1 MFTKKGI
8 QFNTGQKKDKGE
20 SISQILDKFHKMKET
35 RFKGKD
41 RNKKRSFTHSSRSDT
56 KFKLETSNKS
66 SSMDTN
72 KTNSMDTN
80 KSSSM
85 NSLDKIADASSP
97 PADIRMSLPSIFH
110 PMKPLPPSQSHG
122 NETLERQ
129 LEKDIRIPVQGP
141 RFSMS
146 YVLQA
151 YSRANIAEA
160 EVKTQSENE
169 HQSNNKDIDNKT
181 RTHHFKKAHGSY
193 PKDRESPSRS
203 HDRKRVQGYRKL
215 PPLGLEDDVA
225 VSSSRSRSTPRV
237 FSY

>member
-1 MFTKKGI
+1 MFSRNGI
-8 QFNTGQKKDKGE
+8 KFNSGPKKDKGE

-41 RNKKRSFTHSSRSDT
+41 KVKKRTYTHSSRSET
-56 KFKLETSNKS
+56 KFKHDDSNKS
-66 SSMDTN
+66 GH
-72 KTNSMDTN
+72 MDTN

-85 NSLDKIADASSP
+85 NSLDKIADAP
-97 PADIRMSLPSIFH
+97 LPQADTRMALPSIFH

-151 YSRANIAEA
+151 YSRANIGES
-160 EVKTQSENE
+160 EVKTTTEND
-169 HQSNNKDIDNKT
+169 HQNNNRDVVDNKT
-181 RTHHFKKAHGSY
+181 HAHHSRKSHGTHHA
-193 PKDRESPSRS
+193 KDRESPGRS
-203 HDRKRVQGYRKL
+203 HDRRRVPGYRKL
-215 PPLGLEDDVA
+215 PPLGLEDEVG

-237 FSY
+237 FTY

>member
-1 MFTKKGI
+1 MFTKKGLRLS
-8 QFNTGQKKDKGE
+8 TEPRKDKGE
-20 SISQILDKFHKMKET
+20 SISQILDKFHKMKES

-41 RNKKRSFTHSSRSDT
+41 KIKKRTFEHSSRSDM
-56 KFKLETSNKS
+56 KLKHADS
-66 SSMDTN
+66 
-72 KTNSMDTN
+72 N

-85 NSLDKIADASSP
+85 NSLDKIDTESPSQADK
-97 PADIRMSLPSIFH
+97 RMSLPSIFH

-151 YSRANIAEA
+151 YSRANIPEA
-160 EVKTQSENE
+160 EVKGQAEQE
-169 HQSNNKDIDNKT
+169 YQNNIKETDNKT
-181 RTHHFKKAHGSY
+181 HIDHSKKPHGSY
-193 PKDRESPSRS
+193 PKERGSPGRS
-203 HDRKRVQGYRKL
+203 HVRKRFQGYRKL
-215 PPLGLEDDVA
+215 PPLGLEDDDG
-225 VSSSRSRSTPRV
+225 VSSSTSRSTPRV

>member
-1 MFTKKGI
+1 MFTKKGLK
-8 QFNTGQKKDKGE
+8 FNTGPKKEKGE

-41 RNKKRSFTHSSRSDT
+41 KIKKRTYTHSSRSDT
-56 KFKLETSNKS
+56 KFKLEDSNKS
-66 SSMDTN
+66 SSIDTH
-72 KTNSMDTN
+72 

-85 NSLDKIADASSP
+85 NSLDKITDASTP
-97 PADIRMSLPSIFH
+97 QTDIRMSLPSIFH

-151 YSRANIAEA
+151 YSRANIADA
-160 EVKTQSENE
+160 EVKTQSEHDH
-169 HQSNNKDIDNKT
+169 HQNSKDIDNKT
-181 RTHHFKKAHGSY
+181 RTHHSKKSHGSN
-193 PKDRESPSRS
+193 PKDRESPGRL

-225 VSSSRSRSTPRV
+225 VSSSRSRSTPRA